1 MGLESNFIWMNGGL
15 VPFEKASVHFLTS
28 GLHYGL
34 AVFEGIRCYDTD
46 QGPAVFRNKEHV
58 DRLLNSAKILG
69 FREIPWSPEQVRDA
83 IKETITANGFRE
95 CYIRPLIYHTA
106 PNPNLNLDVGEA
118 NLGIAVW
125 EWGAY
130 LGEEAR
136 ERGIRMNVSSFTR
149 HHPNVMMT
157 KAKISGNYANSVL
170 AKTESAR
177 LGFDEAV
184 MLDPQ
189 GYVAE
194 CTGENLFT
202 VRNGKVYTP
211 YTAEILEGITRDS
224 LITVARDLGY
234 EVIEMPMSRDQLYIA
249 DEMFLTGT
257 AAECIAVTEVDFRVI
272 GSGKM
277 GPVTRSIQKAF
288 HESVHGKGLHSAEWL
303 DPVGMP
309 ASLPAKSK
317 SLVE

>member
-1 MGLESNFIWMNGGL
+1 MGIESSYIWLNGEL

-34 AVFEGIRCYDTD
+34 AVFEGIRCYDTP
-46 QGPAVFRNKEHV
+46 QGPSVFRLAEHV
-58 DRLLNSAKILG
+58 DRLLDSAKILG
-69 FREIPWSPEQVRDA
+69 FREVPWSAEQIRDA
-83 IKETITANGFRE
+83 IKQTITANGFRE
-95 CYIRPLIYHTA
+95 CYIRPLIYHTTE
-106 PNPNLNLDVGEA
+106 NPNLNIDSGVA

-130 LGEEAR
+130 LGEEAL
-136 ERGIRMNVSSFTR
+136 ENGIRMNVSSYTR

-177 LGFDEAV
+177 LGFDEAI

-194 CTGENLFT
+194 CTGENIFL
-202 VRNGKVYTP
+202 VRKGKIVTP
-211 YTAEILEGITRDS
+211 HTAAILEGITRDA
-224 LITVARDLGY
+224 LIAVAQDLGY
-234 EVIEMPMSRDQLYIA
+234 PVSEEPVSRDQMYIA

-257 AAECIAVTEVDFRVI
+257 AAEVIAVTEMDFRKV
-272 GSGKM
+272 GNGKM
-277 GPVTRSIQKAF
+277 GPVTRAIQKVF
-288 HESVHGKGLHSAEWL
+288 HATVHGEGPHSAEWL
-303 DPVGMP
+303 DPVNT
-309 ASLPAKSK
+309 PAKFQVK
-317 SLVE
+317 SDSVV